1 MVFPLNRSVVL
12 GPYEIKGVN
21 LPCRFPVGS
30 LRECFVTLPNRQ
42 VTFILKTDGVR
53 LWGALKNFSGE
64 PQHLMPR
71 YDLVACR
78 SSLQWYR
85 VPDRPVVLIPEGRKG
100 RLLDRINV
108 LDMGTLNKVSSLT
121 ELLEWLKALKERYAT
136 VFAAGLGTCR
146 THVVRSFPFKHPL
159 PWKQQPRGRMS
170 GPAEE
175 QKVLQE
181 VLKLVE
187 LGAVREV
194 DREPYIIP
202 VFGVPKKS
210 GATRLV
216 LDFRKFNSCIQH
228 QPFLPVNRE
237 LSLAALRPFKIGSA
251 LDLSNAYLQVRLH
264 PRLWRAVG
272 ITVLGHFFEYMRLPF
287 GYNNSPHEFLR
298 ALWPTVRRIQ

>member
-1 MVFPLNRSVVL
+1 MPRSGGGCRPRLNQPQPSPSVAGGVLEFQEVPIYPPYYKNGLLVFPLNRSVVL

-108 LDMGTLNKVSSLT
+108 LDMGTLNKVSSST
-121 ELLEWLKALKERYAT
+121 EPLE
-136 VFAAGLGTCR
+136 
-146 THVVRSFPFKHPL
+146 
-159 PWKQQPRGRMS
+159 
-170 GPAEE
+170 
-175 QKVLQE
+175 
-181 VLKLVE
+181 
-187 LGAVREV
+187 
-194 DREPYIIP
+194 
-202 VFGVPKKS
+202 
-210 GATRLV
+210 
-216 LDFRKFNSCIQH
+216 
-228 QPFLPVNRE
+228 
-237 LSLAALRPFKIGSA
+237 
-251 LDLSNAYLQVRLH
+251 
-264 PRLWRAVG
+264 
-272 ITVLGHFFEYMRLPF
+272 
-287 GYNNSPHEFLR
+287 
-298 ALWPTVRRIQ
+298 